1 MRTVVLSP
9 SPTDAIKRYVK
20 AHTLFMSTKST
31 MVTSL
36 PYRGSQARLT
46 RQTRPSSMLRCWGE
60 WRRTVGWIFRQ
71 WRARRNRQSTRRREL
86 KDALYVAVR
95 E

>member
-46 RQTRPSSMLRCWGE
+46 RQTRPSSMLRCRDE
-60 WRRTVGWIFRQ
+60 RTVGAIFPSVC
-71 WRARRNRQSTRRREL
+71 ARRNGGGTRRCDW
-86 KDALYVAVR
+86 KHAMF
-95 E
+95 